1 MSITVLDVQNV
12 TVKYQTTPVVERVS
26 FQVAAGDYVGI
37 VGPNG
42 SGKSTL
48 IKTILGL
55 VAHADGTIRL
65 FDQDQR
71 MFTDWQRIG
80 YLPQIT
86 YLAKQGFPATVREIV
101 ASGLLSRKRFPR
113 RLMRQDQQAV
123 DRVLATLQIDSL
135 QRHLIGKL
143 SGGQRQRVFLARA
156 LVADPDL
163 LILDEPT
170 TAIDPVIREQ
180 FYQTLHDLN
189 RQCQITILL
198 ITHDSSTIGQY
209 ASKLLYLDRKVIFY
223 GSFQDFCSSA
233 AMTSYFGEF
242 AQHLICHQHHANNRA
257 NLNV

>member
-1 MSITVLDVQNV
+1 MSMIVLDVQNV
-12 TVKYQTTPVVERVS
+12 TVKYQTAPVVERVS
-26 FQVAAGDYVGI
+26 FQVTAGDYVGI

-55 VAHADGTIRL
+55 IPATDGTITL
-65 FDQDQR
+65 FGQEQSG
-71 MFTDWQRIG
+71 FADWHRIG

-86 YLAKQGFPATVREIV
+86 YLTKQGFPATVREIV

-113 RLMRQDQQAV
+113 RMTRQDQQAI
-123 DRVLATLQIDSL
+123 DRVLTTLQLDSL
-135 QRHLIGKL
+135 QRQLIGKL

-156 LVADPDL
+156 LVAEPEL

-170 TAIDPVIREQ
+170 TAIDPVVREQ
-180 FYQTLHDLN
+180 FYQTLHDVN
-189 RQCQITILL
+189 HQHQTSILL

-209 ASKLLYLDRKVIFY
+209 ASKMLYLDRTIIFY
-223 GSFQDFCSSA
+223 GKFQDFCSSP

-242 AQHLICHQHHANNRA
+242 AQHLICHQHNGSHPD
-257 NLNV
+257 LTH